1 MAQMEVSYSRR
12 LDYQYMMI
20 ETDEE
25 ARSDYRLSML
35 INNRINGFLPVHV
48 QQMNGKSTLSYEITS
63 LENLPEFLD
72 ARKITYDEMVSLL
85 LQFCSAV
92 SEVGRYLLDGEGIL
106 LEPQYIYVSKSLER
120 IRFCYYPYQHVPLHQ
135 SVNVLCRFLIDHID
149 YDDRRS
155 LELAYGLFQES
166 LQENLSISVF
176 VGCIKDRLENATN
189 NSCDSKVSSV
199 QISSQINKQIT
210 DQECKQSDSKQTD
223 SGASEQEKQQKI
235 QQEKQLYT
243 ETIYE
248 TTKNPSNGIRTSFY
262 GIRFVIDF
270 MEEKEC
276 GHRKYKLMEVIEEEN
291 DQVSSVLVG
300 WDDREENPVY
310 TTTYFSYTPREGFI
324 DVYRLRDELKML
336 KLEFAFHYPEQQEA
350 WKTLEN
356 DEFMW
361 AIGENY
367 QYVRMEENVE
377 YPIIE
382 VIHSREE

>member
-1 MAQMEVSYSRR
+1 MEVSYSRR

-120 IRFCYYPYQHVPLHQ
+120 IRFCYYPYQYMPLHQ

-166 LQENLSISVF
+166 LRENLSISVI

-189 NSCDSKVSSV
+189 DSCDSKVSSV

-210 DQECKQSDSKQTD
+210 DQECGQSDSKQTD

-235 QQEKQLYT
+235 QQQEKQY
-243 ETIYE
+243 
-248 TTKNPSNGIRTSFY
+248 KN
-262 GIRFVIDF
+262 VQ
-270 MEEKEC
+270 
-276 GHRKYKLMEVIEEEN
+276 
-291 DQVSSVLVG
+291 QVSDSPKKEKTKCKQKKSSVTVIGILLIMVILG
-300 WDDREENPVY
+300 YVFFTAGKRLLLLDLINKNLLAAA
-310 TTTYFSYTPREGFI
+310 GIFI
-324 DVYRLRDELKML
+324 VVAAVAAAFMAYWILKP
-336 KLEFAFHYPEQQEA
+336 KH
-350 WKTLEN
+350 
-356 DEFMW
+356 
-361 AIGENY
+361 
-367 QYVRMEENVE
+367 
-377 YPIIE
+377 
-382 VIHSREE
+382 